1 MNWLGKWLS
10 GKTGTEYIGTSPYR
24 TSADS
29 SQPPPPQDPDTKED
43 NKVQCILDTTKTR
56 KQSTLEALEK
66 ALFSEQVHKMKKTTV
81 IKKWERPAPSPN
93 TLEKTKG
100 PGEPRRQK
108 SPEVQ
113 AQEEPPKEK
122 IAAGASYRGYR
133 EADTRAEAEENQVKE
148 QRGATRK
155 RQAVVKKAP
164 VPQTTHR
171 KRCKDGTADGQD
183 QPHPAP
189 HLPTHTVQIGAS
201 SRPTAEPVPPMARND
216 KEGGLSKRPA
226 VREAIKQKKRIMS
239 RSVLFQRHG
248 GYRSLY
254 Q

>member
-1 MNWLGKWLS
+1 M
-10 GKTGTEYIGTSPYR
+10 
-24 TSADS
+24 
-29 SQPPPPQDPDTKED
+29 
-43 NKVQCILDTTKTR
+43 
-56 KQSTLEALEK
+56 
-66 ALFSEQVHKMKKTTV
+66 
-81 IKKWERPAPSPN
+81 
-93 TLEKTKG
+93 
-100 PGEPRRQK
+100 
-108 SPEVQ
+108 Q

-201 SRPTAEPVPPMARND
+201 SRPTAVPVPPMARND